1 MKKVNKEC
9 AGKTEASKK
18 KRTIS
23 YFKYKRNNL
32 QLDYSS
38 AKLIMSF

>member
-18 KRTIS
+18 KEP
-23 YFKYKRNNL
+23 F
-32 QLDYSS
+32 
-38 AKLIMSF
+38 LILNTNVIICN